1 MRNIW
6 QTSAAASQG
15 IPGFRGRINIWI
27 LDGTTTLNTASW
39 TLYEACVLR
48 MVPAFSRAQP
58 LSEAGES
65 RLRKLD
71 RARRS
76 AVNSS
81 ASWTLIVDWPKR
93 STRVQP
99 RIAETMG

>member
-1 MRNIW
+1 MDPRRHNIPEYREPNV
-6 QTSAAASQG
+6 ASSSHIKHAYGPCQ
-15 IPGFRGRINIWI
+15 
-27 LDGTTTLNTASW
+27 
-39 TLYEACVLR
+39 V
-48 MVPAFSRAQP
+48 FSRAQP

-81 ASWTLIVDWPKR
+81 ASWILIVDWPKR